1 MPFLKNHVAQGQ
13 GTEKLQSC
21 GNNLHFESEYQLT
34 NGDFL
39 ETRGK
44 NTRSLSD
51 EILSG
56 AEVTNFFL
64 EKEKRVGSFLRLSL
78 WLPFLPKMQM
88 RRKLFQSFPLEL
100 SLLDNFQNLVISLEI
115 QVNIKLPLKKRE
127 NDGSEQ
133 NKRFIPIS
141 EKNARFEIKLLHF
154 SSMILR
160 IYCFRLLV

>member
-56 AEVTNFFL
+56 AESDQLFSRERKKGRKFSPI
-64 EKEKRVGSFLRLSL
+64 KSL
-78 WLPFLPKMQM
+78 APFPAQDANASET
-88 RRKLFQSFPLEL
+88 FSIFP
-100 SLLDNFQNLVISLEI
+100 SGV
-115 QVNIKLPLKKRE
+115 KPT
-127 NDGSEQ
+127 
-133 NKRFIPIS
+133 
-141 EKNARFEIKLLHF
+141 
-154 SSMILR
+154 
-160 IYCFRLLV
+160 